1 MVELFRAEWMKINGN
16 RFMTSFTVWLFPVGV
31 TFRTNFPCEL
41 NHAGELAVDRLL
53 RLFREVRE

>member
-31 TFRTNFPCEL
+31 VRPMSASNRVRRSTRAECTL
-41 NHAGELAVDRLL
+41 AGGGWP
-53 RLFREVRE
+53 